1 MERKIGTEDAV
12 TISGVTLIPV
22 TKLSLNCQRIG
33 NSISC
38 FGTKQPSSVVVV
50 SQTTRRAFNIT
61 GEEVSLD
68 QLVQETP
75 SIKELM
81 ERHQSTNE

>member
-22 TKLSLNCQRIG
+22 TKMSLNCRRIG

-38 FGTKQPSSVVVV
+38 FGTKQPSTVVVV
-50 SQTTRRAFNIT
+50 SQTTRRAFNTT

-68 QLVQETP
+68 QLVQDAP
-75 SIKELM
+75 SIKELIDGF
-81 ERHQSTNE
+81 QSL

>member
-1 MERKIGTEDAV
+1 MGREIRTDKPV
-12 TISGVTLIPV
+12 TVNGVTLIPV
-22 TKLSLNCQRIG
+22 IRLSLNCQRIG

-38 FGTKQPSSVVVV
+38 FGTKQPSNIVVV

-68 QLVQETP
+68 QLVQDAP
-75 SIKELM
+75 SIEELVG
-81 ERHQSTNE
+81 RRQPTNG